1 MGSPPPSTGA
11 PGAARS
17 GTLLAGRYRLDHPLA
32 TGGMARV
39 WEARDEVLGRPVAVK
54 VLLEHLVDDASF
66 VSRFRAEALAAA
78 RLTHPSVVSVYDTCS
93 APGLEAIVMELVD
106 GETLRQRL
114 DGGRLDEDEAARI
127 GSRIAEALAVAH
139 RAGIVHRDIKPANV
153 LLSTT
158 GRVVVTDFGIAKAAE
173 GADLTTGGQMLGTAK
188 YLAPEQVEGLR
199 VDGRADVYALG
210 VVLYEAVCGRVPF
223 AADTEAATALARI
236 HADPPAPRSL
246 RPDLDPDLT
255 RVIERCLAR
264 APADRWPDAAS
275 LGRTLAAIA
284 SGRALPPGPPG
295 PPPPPTLSKPPADAP
310 EPGTRSWRGPDD
322 DASRSWRAPE
332 PPRPGPPPPRSPSP
346 PPRPLPSP
354 PPPPP
359 PSAPAPRQHPP
370 PPAPAPVPAGRP
382 KRRLGPTLAL
392 VAVLAVS
399 LLIIAALGWQLL
411 DPGATET
418 ITPTNAIA
426 FDPYVGDGEND
437 PLSPAAIDGDE
448 ATAWPTSTYRGS
460 PVIQES
466 VAKPGVGL
474 VLELGE
480 RRQLET
486 LRIASPTLGWTAE
499 VYVLDDV
506 PTAPID
512 GEGEPVD
519 EASGIEGDA
528 ELSLGGQEGSVVVLW
543 ITRTG
548 DEGRVEVS
556 EATVEVAA

>member
-66 VSRFRAEALAAA
+66 VTRFRAEALAAA

-127 GSRIAEALAVAH
+127 GARIAEALAVAH

-153 LLSTT
+153 LLSST

-223 AADTEAATALARI
+223 SADTEAATALARI

-284 SGRALPPGPPG
+284 TGRSLPPGPPG
-295 PPPPPTLSKPPADAP
+295 PPPGPPALGQPPADAP
-310 EPGTRSWRGPDD
+310 EPSTRSWRGPDD

-346 PPRPLPSP
+346 PPPPLPSP
-354 PPPPP
+354 PPR
-359 PSAPAPRQHPP
+359 SAPAPQHPLPP

-392 VAVLAVS
+392 VAVLGVS
-399 LLIIAALGWQLL
+399 LLIIAVLGWQLHG
-411 DPGATET
+411 PGSTE
-418 ITPTNAIA
+418 ILTPTAATA
-426 FDPYVGDGEND
+426 FDPYRQDTENDGLTPRALDGDDTTTWVTETYGNGDGS
-437 PLSPAAIDGDE
+437 LG
-448 ATAWPTSTYRGS
+448 
-460 PVIQES
+460 
-466 VAKPGVGL
+466 KPGVGL
-474 VLELGE
+474 ILELGE
-480 RRQLET
+480 TRRLET
-486 LRIASPTLGWTAE
+486 LRITSPSSGWTAE
-499 VYVLDDV
+499 AYVLDDV
-506 PTAPID
+506 PTTAID
-512 GEGEPVD
+512 GQEEPVG
-519 EASGIEGDA
+519 EASGIDGDA
-528 ELSLGGQEGSVVVLW
+528 ELSLGGREGSVVVLW
-543 ITRTG
+543 ITRVS
-548 DEGRVEVS
+548 DEGTVEVG